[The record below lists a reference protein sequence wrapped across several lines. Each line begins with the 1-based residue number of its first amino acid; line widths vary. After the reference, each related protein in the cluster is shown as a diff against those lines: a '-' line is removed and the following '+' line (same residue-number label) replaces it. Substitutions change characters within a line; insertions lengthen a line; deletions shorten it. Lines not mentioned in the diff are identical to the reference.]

1 MKYTL
6 GLVLLC
12 LFSCQT
18 NTYTTAQNQNSQR
31 FEGAERKN
39 AEYLLKAKDLVLLT
53 QKLSELAMGEA
64 ELRNTYLLAED
75 TYNIAME
82 LNEKFRTESQT
93 NQIALSDNLSANNAQ
108 YLQEM
113 REMPEEEFDKTY
125 YQLMTSRL
133 YDIIE
138 LSEDYLK
145 YGQNEGL
152 LDFAEKLKTQMTS
165 LRKRF
170 EQTDTL

>member
-18 NTYTTAQNQNSQR
+18 NTYTTAQDQNSQR
-31 FEGAERKN
+31 FEGAEHKN
-39 AEYLLKAKDLVLLT
+39 AEYLLNANDLVLLT
-53 QKLSELAMGEA
+53 QKLSELAMGES

-75 TYNIAME
+75 VYNTAIE

-93 NQIALSDNLSANNAQ
+93 KQIALSDDLSTNNAQ
-108 YLQEM
+108 YLQEL
-113 REMPEEEFDKTY
+113 RKMPEEEFDKTY

-138 LSEDYLK
+138 LSGDYLK
-145 YGQNEGL
+145 YGQNERL
-152 LDFAEKLKTQMTS
+152 LDLAEKLKIQMTA
-165 LRKRF
+165 LLKRF
-170 EQTDTL
+170 EQTDTR